1 MLIVQAIRAK
11 EHFLQ
16 DTTPQKVIDQILFDL
31 LMEKTNLVF
40 IGMPSCGKSTIGK
53 KVAQLSQKKFIDL
66 DEEIEKEAQ
75 KTIPEI
81 FAESGEA
88 VFREL
93 ETKVT
98 KRISAS
104 QNLVIACGGGIIK
117 SKINIDA
124 LRLNGV
130 LIFLDRDLD
139 QLESNDPTR
148 PLSSSQ
154 KAVEDM
160 YHQRM
165 PYYLQYSDIQIV
177 NNTDL
182 DTIAQTS
189 IQKVKD
195 HIQDLICTGGK
206 TI

>member
-1 MLIVQAIRAK
+1 M
-11 EHFLQ
+11 
-16 DTTPQKVIDQILFDL
+16 DD
-31 LMEKTNLVF
+31 
-40 IGMPSCGKSTIGK
+40 
-53 KVAQLSQKKFIDL
+53 
-66 DEEIEKEAQ
+66 EIEKEAK

-81 FAESGEA
+81 FAESGEV

-98 KRISAS
+98 KRISAN

-117 SKINIDA
+117 NKINIDM
-124 LRLNGV
+124 LRLNGI
-130 LIFLDRDLD
+130 LIFLDRDLNL
-139 QLESNDPTR
+139 LESNDPNR

-177 NNTDL
+177 NNTNL
-182 DTIAQTS
+182 DKISQTS

>member
-1 MLIVQAIRAK
+1 M
-11 EHFLQ
+11 
-16 DTTPQKVIDQILFDL
+16 IDQILFDL

-66 DEEIEKEAQ
+66 DDEIEKEAK

-81 FAESGEA
+81 FAESGEV

-98 KRISAS
+98 KRISAN

-117 SKINIDA
+117 NKINIDM
-124 LRLNGV
+124 LRLNGI
-130 LIFLDRDLD
+130 LIFLDRDLN
-139 QLESNDPTR
+139 QLVSNDPNR

-177 NNTDL
+177 NNTNL
-182 DTIAQTS
+182 DKISQTS
-189 IQKVKD
+189 IQKVED

-206 TI
+206 IYMIITLKKEAHKKKNRSADPSF